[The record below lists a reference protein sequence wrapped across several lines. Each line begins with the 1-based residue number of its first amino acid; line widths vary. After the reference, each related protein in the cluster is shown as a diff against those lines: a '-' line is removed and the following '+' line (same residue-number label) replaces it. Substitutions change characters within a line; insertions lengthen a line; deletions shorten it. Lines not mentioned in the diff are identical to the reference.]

1 MDFPTGKYFQVEF
14 DRLLA
19 VFFDGIDLV
28 V

>member
-1 MDFPTGKYFQVEF
+1 MNFSTGKYFQVEF